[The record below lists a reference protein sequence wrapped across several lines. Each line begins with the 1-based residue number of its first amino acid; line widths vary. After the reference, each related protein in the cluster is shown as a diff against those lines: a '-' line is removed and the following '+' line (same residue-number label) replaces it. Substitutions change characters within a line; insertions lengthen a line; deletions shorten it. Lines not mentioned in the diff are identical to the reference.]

1 MSNYYIIETDNEI
14 INDYLNNIP
23 NCKYVSSDLADNPE
37 GFLICTSAT
46 DIIEDIRKLGKVTI
60 HDVPKSIR
68 EQYESVDDFVTDYWD
83 GNILLNQGIVM
94 RD

>member
-37 GFLICTSAT
+37 GYLICTDAT
-46 DIIEDIRKLGKVTI
+46 DVMEDIRKLGKVTI

-83 GNILLNQGIVM
+83 GNILLKQGIVI